1 MSKSIDLIGQTF
13 GRLTIISL
21 EYSKQRYKKG
31 KKSGFEH
38 YYLCKC
44 ECGNNIVTSKRS
56 LLQGSTKS
64 CGCLQKENTSNVNKK
79 HGMINTRLYHIWNG
93 LRQRCNNIANKDYK
107 NYGSRGIKVCE
118 EWDNNFKSFYD
129 WAINNKYKDD
139 LTIDRIDVNGDYKPS
154 NCRWVD
160 YKTQANNRTDTIYII
175 HNNQT
180 KTIQEWSNIYNLPV
194 TTIKNRLRKGESGD
208 VLFRPKVVIK
218 TITFN
223 NQTKTITEWAEQM
236 NLSQS
241 AIYHRLDRGWSIK
254 DTLTIPQLNH

>member
-1 MSKSIDLIGQTF
+1 M
-13 GRLTIISL
+13 
-21 EYSKQRYKKG
+21 
-31 KKSGFEH
+31 
-38 YYLCKC
+38 
-44 ECGNNIVTSKRS
+44 
-56 LLQGSTKS
+56 
-64 CGCLQKENTSNVNKK
+64 
-79 HGMINTRLYHIWNG
+79 
-93 LRQRCNNIANKDYK
+93 
-107 NYGSRGIKVCE
+107 CE
-118 EWDNNFKSFYD
+118 EWDNSFKSFYD

-160 YKTQANNRTDTIYII
+160 YKTQANNRTDTIYIT

-180 KTIQEWSNIYNLPV
+180 KTIQEWSNVYNLPV

-208 VLFRPKVVIK
+208 ILFRPKITIK

-223 NQTKTITEWAEQM
+223 NQTKTITEWAEQL

-254 DTLTIPQLNH
+254 DTLTTPQLNH